1 MIPMRAIPPVL
12 LLAALVTAAPALAAD
27 PAAEPEETSVR
38 ERIVLPGSTLALGV
52 RYLHP
57 SLPCTG
63 DWIEFDVTLENLAQ
77 GGPGPYTGSI
87 ENVIPGG
94 TVYEPGSVS
103 GGAVFDPESQAVLWQ
118 GPLDVGE
125 SKTIGFTLTIGPDLP
140 PGILIV
146 NRTLGAA
153 GQGSISLD
161 SPIAV
166 CGDHGGFA
174 RAPPELAPWLS
185 SPELPDFEA
194 KVLILPA
201 GQIGR
206 VGTAEPDCIAETLC
220 VSGALAGRPELF
232 LKVVGP
238 RLNGFLWTQVARF
251 TPSRVVIWL
260 RQISTGFVR
269 HYELDAAGPGES
281 PSGLQDRQAFFP

>member
-1 MIPMRAIPPVL
+1 MMMRAIPPVL
-12 LLAALVTAAPALAAD
+12 LLAVLVTAEPALAAESV
-27 PAAEPEETSVR
+27 AGPEETSVR
-38 ERIVLPGSTLALGV
+38 ERIVLPGSTLALEV

-57 SLPCTG
+57 LLPCTG
-63 DWIEFDVTLENLAQ
+63 DWVEFDVTLENLAQ

-103 GGAVFDPESQAVLWQ
+103 GGAVFDPEGQAVLWQ

-125 SKTIGFTLTIGPDLP
+125 SKTIGFTLTIGADLP

-146 NRTLGAA
+146 NWTLGTV
-153 GQGSISLD
+153 GQDSISIDTPL
-161 SPIAV
+161 AV
-166 CGDHGGFA
+166 CGDDGGFPQ
-174 RAPPELAPWLS
+174 APPELAPWLS

-201 GQIGR
+201 GQTGR
-206 VGTAEPDCIAETLC
+206 VGAVEPDCIAETLC
-220 VSGALAGRPELF
+220 VSGALEGRPELF
-232 LKVVGP
+232 IKVLGP
-238 RLNGFLWTQVARF
+238 RPNGFLWAQVARF

-260 RQISTGFVR
+260 RQVSTGFVR
-269 HYELDAAGPGES
+269 HYELDATGPGHV
-281 PSGLQDRQAFFP
+281 PFGLQDRQAFFP